1 MSGEPGR
8 IILKGGHVIDPGQ
21 GIDRIADISIA
32 DGKIE
37 AIGEISPGDGEIIDL
52 GGLYVCPGWVDLHV
66 HAYGTLGFGDPDSI
80 GIYQGVTTMVDAGGS
95 GIGTL
100 DEFDALLGGGQTVT
114 GLYAGPH
121 LHPFGIIGLSYIED
135 EVRSF
140 NAVPIAGWQDW
151 MADHP
156 GFVRYL
162 KAGAYGLMGTMP
174 LYMGKGVA
182 ELIGVPFYLHIGEY
196 RVQEN
201 HPRTDIVGFDIVQSG
216 DIVTHIYNGN
226 FGNVLDDDGKV
237 MPHVRAAE
245 RRGVIFDI
253 GFGGYNFSWDV
264 AEKAYAQDLVPHV
277 ISSDL
282 QQFNVCSPVFSLA
295 NVMSVCMRIGMS
307 LSDVIEKVTV
317 APARAL
323 SLADVAGALRPGMPA
338 DVTVFK
344 IEEGAFQLIDC
355 DAQFRDA
362 EQRIAPVMAFKA
374 GQKFDCD
381 LLMAQDE
388 RKWFMQIA
396 EDHVPAAA
404 AHLTPTQRRFLTA
417 LTEAL
422 AEVDWA
428 AGSAERLNTDK
439 AYELHNVFHEVR
451 DAESLPLRDALMGLF
466 DCFIDDP
473 FTMQVGLFLVRLE
486 RNFALERLSDVTGA
500 KIHAI
505 ARA

>member
-1 MSGEPGR
+1 MTSEPGR
-8 IILKGGHVIDPGQ
+8 TILKGGHVIDPAQ

-37 AIGEISPGDGEIIDL
+37 AIGDVTHLKGEIIDL

-80 GIYQGVTTMVDAGGS
+80 GIYQGVTTIVDAGGS

-100 DEFDALLGGGQTVT
+100 DEFNALLGDGQTAT
-114 GLYAGPH
+114 NLYAGPH

-140 NAVPIAGWQDW
+140 NAVPIADWQDW
-151 MADHP
+151 IAAHP

-201 HPRTDIVGFDIVQSG
+201 HPRTDIAGFDIVQSG
-216 DIVTHIYNGN
+216 DIVTHIYHGN
-226 FGNVLDDDGKV
+226 LGNVLDDNGKV
-237 MPHVRAAE
+237 APHVRAAE

-253 GFGGYNFSWDV
+253 GMGGYNFSWDV

-295 NVMSVCMRIGMS
+295 NVISICMRIGMS
-307 LSDVIEKVTV
+307 LADVIEKVTV

-344 IEEGAFQLIDC
+344 LEEGAFQLIDC
-355 DAQFRDA
+355 DTHSRDA
-362 EQRIAPVMAFKA
+362 EQRILPVMAFKS
-374 GQKFDCD
+374 GQKFECD

-404 AHLTPTQRRFLTA
+404 EHLTPRQMRFLTA

-422 AEVDWA
+422 SELDWA

-439 AYELHNVFHEVR
+439 AYELHHLFHDVR
-451 DAESLPLRDALMGLF
+451 RAQDLPLRDALMGLY

-473 FTMQVGLFLVRLE
+473 FTMQIGLFLVRLE
-486 RNFALERLSDVTGA
+486 REFAMERLSQVTERRVLA
-500 KIHAI
+500 PAP
-505 ARA
+505 A